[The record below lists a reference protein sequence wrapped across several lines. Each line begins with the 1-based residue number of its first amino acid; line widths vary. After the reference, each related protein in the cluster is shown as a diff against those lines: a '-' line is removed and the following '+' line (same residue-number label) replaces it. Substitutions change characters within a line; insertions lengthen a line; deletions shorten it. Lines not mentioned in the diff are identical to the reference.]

1 VASNT
6 KSARRAREIEHTRR
20 DIVEA
25 AARVFAEAGFHA
37 ATMQAIAHQ
46 VGFTAASLY
55 TYFESKDEIF
65 TALVEDLAGAFRATF
80 EAPVPAGLTFEQ
92 RLELLLQR
100 QFEVAVARR
109 QALRILFDLGPS
121 RRGRGAEGPVQY
133 LVGLT
138 RFLTD
143 AGATERLRCTPDE
156 AARVLF
162 GISQATFLPWILDSD
177 VDVAEP
183 ARHAS
188 HVVDLFLRGAGR
200 PGA

>member
-1 VASNT
+1 
-6 KSARRAREIEHTRR
+6 
-20 DIVEA
+20 
-25 AARVFAEAGFHA
+25 
-37 ATMQAIAHQ
+37 M
-46 VGFTAASLY
+46 
-55 TYFESKDEIF
+55 
-65 TALVEDLAGAFRATF
+65 
-80 EAPVPAGLTFEQ
+80 PAGLTFEQ

-109 QALRILFDLGPS
+109 QALRILFDLGPR

-133 LVGLT
+133 LARLT

-162 GISQATFLPWILDSD
+162 GIAQATFLPWILESD
-177 VDVAEP
+177 LDVAEP

-200 PGA
+200 PRRLSLPPSPTGAPGPTAPRTLPLHRMEIRTMTRTPPLLAALATLALACNRGGAALPRRRAPATRPPPSASAP